1 MATTY
6 EIIASVTVGSG
17 GAADIDFTSIPQTY
31 TDLNLV
37 ISSRDNNSQLY
48 SYTSMQLNG
57 SGATVYSYRNVQAD
71 GSSASSQ
78 SGTGNIA
85 AFYIDTVGN
94 TATANTFGNMSIYFP
109 NYTSSNFK
117 SFSVDAVTEN
127 NGTAAFID
135 MGAHLFSDT
144 NAINRITF
152 ISAGLFL
159 EHSTAY
165 LYGIS
170 NA

>member
-1 MATTY
+1 MVVVRLYIHTGMY
-6 EIIASVTVGSG
+6 K
-17 GAADIDFTSIPQTY
+17 QTEVALV
-31 TDLNLV
+31 LNQEL
-37 ISSRDNNSQLY
+37 D
-48 SYTSMQLNG
+48 
-57 SGATVYSYRNVQAD
+57 
-71 GSSASSQ
+71 
-78 SGTGNIA
+78 NIA